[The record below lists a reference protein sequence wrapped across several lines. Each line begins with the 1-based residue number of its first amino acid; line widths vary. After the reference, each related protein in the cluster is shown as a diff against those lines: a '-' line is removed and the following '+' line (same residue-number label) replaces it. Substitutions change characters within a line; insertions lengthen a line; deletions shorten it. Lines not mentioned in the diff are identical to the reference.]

1 MPDYEIDVLRKA
13 VLVLRALAE
22 NDRGI
27 GVSELGRS
35 LGIGKASVFRIV
47 HTLVEHGLVR
57 QDPDTKAY
65 ALGPGL
71 IVLGQAAA
79 DGIDFRREARPAM
92 QELTAD
98 SGMPTYLNVPGTHDV
113 VCLEHV
119 PSLAG
124 INLYGREGHTMPYHA
139 CPSGL
144 VLLAYGPAERLER
157 VLADG
162 LRRYATRTIV
172 GKRALREE
180 LERVRLQGYSLGV
193 DDLEEG
199 VTSIAAP
206 VRDLAGRVVGS
217 LGVAGFSHLFAGR
230 ADELTLRV
238 QETAAAIS
246 AAGRPAVEVVY

>member
-1 MPDYEIDVLRKA
+1 MPGYEIDVLRKA

-22 NDRGI
+22 KEGNL
-27 GVSELGRS
+27 GVSELGREI
-35 LGIGKASVFRIV
+35 GIGKASVFRIL
-47 HTLVEHGLVR
+47 HTLAEHGFVR

-65 ALGPGL
+65 ALGPAL

-92 QELTAD
+92 EDLTAE

-144 VLLAYGPAERLER
+144 VLLAYGPPERLER

-162 LRRYATRTIV
+162 LRRYASRTLV
-172 GKRALREE
+172 GKRALRIE
-180 LERVRLQGYSLGV
+180 LEQVRAQGYSVGV

-206 VRDLAGRVVGS
+206 VRDLAGRVIGA
-217 LGVAGFSHLFAGR
+217 LGVAGFSHLFDGR
-230 ADELTLRV
+230 VDELVLRV
-238 QETAAAIS
+238 QESAAAIS
-246 AAGRPAVEVVY
+246 AAGRPAAEVVY